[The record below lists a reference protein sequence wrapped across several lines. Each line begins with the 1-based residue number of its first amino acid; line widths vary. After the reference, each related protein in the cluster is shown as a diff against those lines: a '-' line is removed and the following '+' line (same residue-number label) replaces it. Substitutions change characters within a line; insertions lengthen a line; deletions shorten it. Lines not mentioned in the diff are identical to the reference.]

1 MRQQDIQH
9 MRRRHHVGFSLEDI
23 IGACSILGVFGSFI
37 AMFFIFGSMETNSM
51 SMSDGIKYGV
61 ITIIVLAIS
70 VFCINSIEKED
81 LSKYDRL

>member
-1 MRQQDIQH
+1 MRQQDIRR

-61 ITIIVLAIS
+61 IAIIVLAIS
-70 VFCINSIEKED
+70 VFCINAIEKED

>member
-1 MRQQDIQH
+1 MRYRGIQH
-9 MRRRHHVGFSLEDI
+9 SPREHHAGISLEDI

-61 ITIIVLAIS
+61 IAIIVLVIS